1 MSTNKIFC
9 LGDGYD
15 HCHIWPEWPQ
25 ILQALMPDYEI
36 VTGTGIGAGN
46 EFLIDQLLN
55 FDCEN
60 QSVIFQWAQ
69 ADRFDK
75 LVQDSQ
81 WQILAQNDPVYY
93 FNFETNLSGTWWLSS
108 ASRDKKIQEYHEF
121 FVQNRQAKL
130 RYKNQQI
137 LVENY
142 LQNQNCQYWFTSTQQ
157 QESFCKI
164 HKDSHRRG
172 KEVQPHPIMHYYFI
186 VDRVKPA
193 LNLPIHPELQ
203 ELVEKIINQTEWI
216 AYDPDRKEIWENIC
230 KEIDFKYSSII
241 NK

>member
-1 MSTNKIFC
+1 MN
-9 LGDGYD
+9 
-15 HCHIWPEWPQ
+15 
-25 ILQALMPDYEI
+25 
-36 VTGTGIGAGN
+36 
-46 EFLIDQLLN
+46 
-55 FDCEN
+55 
-60 QSVIFQWAQ
+60 
-69 ADRFDK
+69 
-75 LVQDSQ
+75 
-81 WQILAQNDPVYY
+81 
-93 FNFETNLSGTWWLSS
+93 
-108 ASRDKKIQEYHEF
+108 F
-121 FVQNRQAKL
+121 FVQDRQAKL

-186 VDRVKPA
+186 VDCVKPA

-230 KEIDFKYSSII
+230 NEIDFKYSSII
-241 NK
+241 NNKMVLAQKCKRKHEAYWKN